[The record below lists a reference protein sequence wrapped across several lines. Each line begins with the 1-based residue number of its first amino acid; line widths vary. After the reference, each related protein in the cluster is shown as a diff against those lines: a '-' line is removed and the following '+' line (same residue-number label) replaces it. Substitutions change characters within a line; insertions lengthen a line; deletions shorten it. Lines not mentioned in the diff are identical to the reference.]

1 MGVGAIRRHKNFGAS
16 SQTSEAQGYLAPLSV
31 FRRVLYLVAFL
42 IGCSL
47 ISFAGIQLVSLATNW
62 M

>member
-1 MGVGAIRRHKNFGAS
+1 MGVGAGRRHETVGAS
-16 SQTSEAQGYLAPLSV
+16 SQEERGYLAPLSF

-47 ISFAGIQLVSLATNW
+47 ISLAGIQLVSLASTW